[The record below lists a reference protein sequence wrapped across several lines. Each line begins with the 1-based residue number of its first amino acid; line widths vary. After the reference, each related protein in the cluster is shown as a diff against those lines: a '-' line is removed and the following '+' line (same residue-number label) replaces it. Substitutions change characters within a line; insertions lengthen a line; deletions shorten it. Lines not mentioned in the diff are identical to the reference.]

1 MQKEGSM
8 KKLLCL
14 LVTLLLCVSAVGC
27 GPYSKAIEEIKKE
40 QEEEEKAR
48 NVTYDGMCYYRY
60 GAGENAE
67 FVSGP
72 LCSDVIKDVHY
83 ISWSVNGAP
92 VTRLGFNSP
101 VHSYT
106 DPFYTETQMT
116 AHLYCPGSITNVMEK
131 YLKPHASYQENVN
144 VYYCGTVVDLR
155 VLGYGKNI
163 VYYVPAGQLDEY
175 KTLWQTQT
183 DFFMGTDYPGEVRAA
198 NVEYHLNAE
207 DVGDFYYVDYV
218 IPGNQIQNVPPNPS
232 RAGWAFEGWYLEDG
246 ETEWD
251 ETAQVPED
259 GVKLYAKWIR

>member
-27 GPYSKAIEEIKKE
+27 KNDDI
-40 QEEEEKAR
+40 
-48 NVTYDGMCYYRY
+48 TYDGMRYYKSGDNEEAY
-60 GAGENAE
+60 
-67 FVSGP
+67 FSSGP
-72 LCSDVIKDVHY
+72 LCSDVTKDVHY
-83 ISWSVNGAP
+83 IPREIKKVP
-92 VTRLGFNSP
+92 VRRLGIIES
-101 VHSYT
+101 VHSYA

-116 AHLYCPGSITNVMEK
+116 AHLYCPGSITMVREK
-131 YLKPHASYQENVN
+131 YLKPHVSYQENVN

-198 NVEYHLNAE
+198 NVEYRLNAGGME
-207 DVGDFYYVDYV
+207 LYYYVDYV
-218 IPGNQIQNVPPNPS
+218 TPGNQIQNVPPKPV
-232 RAGWAFEGWYLEDG
+232 RTGWRFKGWYLEDG

-259 GVKLYAKWIR
+259 GVKLYAKWS